1 LDSKISNK
9 NKQQELV
16 TVFLPTYNRKTWLR
30 ESIESILSQTYE
42 NTELLIVDDST
53 TDEIKKI
60 CDEYMDKGNIRYFHR
75 KKTNRLSSAFR
86 YFHRSKT
93 KGLASAFNF
102 CIEHMN
108 GEWLKIMASDDLLL
122 PDAIETFIQHAHST
136 NSKILYP
143 DMIYI
148 DEKGQSMGS
157 RLQQSFENP
166 DQFEEYFWL
175 YQIVI
180 AVTIF
185 YHKSCFDVVGK
196 FDENLIESFDYK
208 WLLKAILLHD
218 FKFQHIP
225 KILFKFRLHS
235 QQISFEHNEHHLSD
249 VDEIR
254 RTIGHELAI
263 KRPEKW
269 QSFMQSLK
277 RYEKS
282 QVPMSPLQHIPKSE
296 KQTLNTKNEF
306 KCKICEHFGGNPNNI
321 YLLPEEDTTTCGQ
334 CHTIFSRKELEGQ
347 N

>member
-1 LDSKISNK
+1 MDDSLLEKSK
-9 NKQQELV
+9 PQELV

-42 NTELLIVDDST
+42 NIELLIVDDST
-53 TDEIKKI
+53 TDKIKKI
-60 CDEYMDKGNIRYFHR
+60 CDEYMGKGNIRYFHR
-75 KKTNRLSSAFR
+75 KKPNKLFSAFR
-86 YFHRSKT
+86 IFHRNKT

-143 DMIYI
+143 DTIYI
-148 DEKGQSMGS
+148 DEKGRSMGS

-180 AVTIF
+180 AVTLF
-185 YHKSCFDVVGK
+185 YHKSCFNVVGK

-218 FKFQHIP
+218 YKFQHIP

-263 KRPEKW
+263 KKPEKW
-269 QSFMQSLK
+269 KSFKQSLK
-277 RYEKS
+277 LYEQS
-282 QVPMSPLQHIPKSE
+282 QDLIPTSEHIPKSE
-296 KQTLNTKNEF
+296 KQTLDTKNEF
-306 KCKICEHFGGNPNNI
+306 KCKICEHFGGNPNIIN
-321 YLLPEEDTTTCGQ
+321 LLPEENSTTCSK
-334 CHTIFSRKELEGQ
+334 CHTIFSRKELEG
-347 N
+347 